1 MNYFDVYKDVW
12 ELHKKYQ
19 QVSTSEE
26 YWEKVINEGRL
37 IAKKY
42 DNSKFVMD
50 LVLTVLEELERQ
62 CKQNEF

>member
-12 ELHKKYQ
+12 EFHKKHQ

-42 DNSKFVMD
+42 NDSKFVID
-50 LVLTVLEELERQ
+50 LIITVFEELECQ
-62 CKQNEF
+62 CKQNGF

>member
-12 ELHKKYQ
+12 EFHKKYE

-26 YWEKVINEGRL
+26 YWRKVAYEGRL

-42 DNSKFVMD
+42 NNSKFVMG
-50 LVLTVLEELERQ
+50 LILTVFEELERK
-62 CKQNEF
+62 CK